1 MEPGDGRAVIATEGL
16 MGSNRKASMSTPDDP
31 QLPTEA
37 PMEQFLNSEEL
48 ADAIEHEDFP
58 RLLDHL
64 PIGIAIFRQRNGRA
78 RICYANATLEQVIG
92 RSPIELKGADWSV
105 FDDFRHEDVETL
117 TLSRA
122 AQENE
127 DFLGTFLLEAPD
139 AGSILVQAWAGQGE
153 GHDGVEAYRI
163 LALIDV
169 TDRERSQR
177 DEVERRVR
185 DKDLLLKELQHR
197 VKNNLQLITALIRLE
212 ARTVRPNE
220 SGVLAR
226 LAGRIESLALLYQTL
241 ASENA
246 GGEVDLG
253 SYLSQ
258 IASAVVRTHT
268 LPGIELE
275 MKVIYAPASINV
287 AMPVGLLVNEIM
299 TNAFKYAFAGREGGT
314 VTLECRYEEGR
325 FELVVADDGNGMP
338 EGAEWPQ
345 RGKLAS
351 LIMQTLRENT
361 RDMRFAVETAPG
373 KGTRVVL
380 VFVHQAGLKV
390 H

>member
-1 MEPGDGRAVIATEGL
+1 
-16 MGSNRKASMSTPDDP
+16 MSTPDDP
-31 QLPTEA
+31 PLPADA
-37 PMEQFLNSEEL
+37 PMEQFLASEEL

-64 PIGIAIFRQRNGRA
+64 PIGIAIVRQRDGRA

-92 RSPIELKGADWSV
+92 RSVKLTGADWSA
-105 FDDFRHEDVETL
+105 FDDFCHEDVDTL
-117 TLSRA
+117 TLGRA

-127 DFLGTFLLEAPD
+127 DFLGTFHHD
-139 AGSILVQAWAGQGE
+139 TGDSGSSVLVQAWAGQGE

-212 ARTVRPNE
+212 ARTVRPDE

-299 TNAFKYAFAGREGGT
+299 TNAFKYAFAGRDGGT

-325 FELVVADDGNGMP
+325 FELVVADDGNGLP
-338 EGAEWPQ
+338 AGTEWPQ
-345 RGKLAS
+345 RGKLAN

-361 RDMRFAVETAPG
+361 GDMRFAVETEPG

-380 VFVHQAGLKV
+380 VFVHQVGGKV